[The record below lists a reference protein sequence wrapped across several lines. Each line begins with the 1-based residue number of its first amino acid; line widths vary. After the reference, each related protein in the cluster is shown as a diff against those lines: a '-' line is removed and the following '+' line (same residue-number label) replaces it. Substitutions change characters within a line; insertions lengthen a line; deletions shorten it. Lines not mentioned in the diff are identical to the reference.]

1 MKKSLLL
8 IGLVISMMASAQ
20 VLKVES
26 VQKLSVKAGDVQVAG
41 ISQDGSYILLTDN
54 SHTGLIKYTLAT
66 GEREVLSTA
75 PGAGYNVSIAADGQS
90 VIFREKV
97 MLRDNSIEQKLV
109 RRDLVRK
116 ENSTI
121 VDNTRNARQLTVGN
135 QLQAQRPTVSIE
147 NQQLVLTIGGN
158 AQVISPCGTDKSY
171 IWPSVSPDAQHILFY
186 VCGRG
191 AFVCDINGRNVRFLG
206 RDFRAPKWYNN
217 NVIVGMNDKD
227 NGEVT
232 TSSEIVAIDLQGH
245 TQVLTNGINAM
256 YPFACNGKIVCT
268 GFNGETYLITVK

>member
-1 MKKSLLL
+1 MKKSFLL

-20 VLKVES
+20 VLKVQS
-26 VQKLSVKAGDVQVAG
+26 VQQLSVPTGDVQVAG
-41 ISQDGSYILLTDN
+41 ISQDGSYILLTNN

-75 PGAGYNVSIAADGQS
+75 PGAGYNVQIASDGQS
-90 VIFREKV
+90 VMFREKV
-97 MLRDNSIEQKLV
+97 LRNDNTVEQKLV

-116 ENSTI
+116 L
-121 VDNTRNARQLTVGN
+121 DNTLVDQTRNTRQLSVAT

-147 NQQLVLTIGGN
+147 DQQLVLTIGGN

-191 AFVCDINGRNVRFLG
+191 AFVCDINGNNVRFLG
-206 RDFRAPKWYNN
+206 RDIRAPKWYNN
-217 NVIVGMNDKD
+217 NVVIGMNDKD

-232 TSSEIVAIDLQGH
+232 TESEIVAINLQGR
-245 TQVLTNGINAM
+245 TQVLTQGINAM
-256 YPFACNGKIVCT
+256 YPYACNGKIVCT
-268 GFNGETYLITVK
+268 GFNGETYLISVK

>member
-1 MKKSLLL
+1 MKKSFLL

-20 VLKVES
+20 VLNVKS
-26 VQKLSVKAGDVQVAG
+26 VQQLSVPTGDVQVAG
-41 ISQDGSYILLTDN
+41 ISQDGSYILLTSN

-66 GEREVLSTA
+66 GEQEVLSTA
-75 PGAGYNVSIAADGQS
+75 PGAGYNVAIANDGQS
-90 VIFREKV
+90 VVFREKIV
-97 MLRDNSIEQKLV
+97 RQDKSVEQKLV
-109 RRDLVRK
+109 RRDIVRK
-116 ENSTI
+116 MDNTLVNS
-121 VDNTRNARQLTVGN
+121 TRNARQLTVAN

-147 NQQLVLTIGGN
+147 DQQLVLTIGGN

-191 AFVCDINGRNVRFLG
+191 AFVCDINGNNVRFLG
-206 RDFRAPKWYNN
+206 RDIRAPKWYNN
-217 NVIVGMNDKD
+217 SVVIGMNDKD

-232 TSSEIVAIDLQGH
+232 TSSEIVAINLQGR

-256 YPFACNGKIVCT
+256 YPYACSGKIVCS